1 MERKQFTWYRS
12 YYDALKELPAEEF
25 RDIVLAVCAY
35 ALDGEETELSG
46 VARAIFTL
54 IRPTLEV
61 GRSKAENRSRT
72 EQTSI
77 SAEQT
82 GNRPEQT
89 KNKPEQT
96 QNKRKQTG
104 NKPEQ
109 TRKEKEGEG
118 EREEESESERE
129 GENDMLKILPPGG
142 GNTKSPAATAGVSP
156 FSSAVAMVQA
166 DYLNRVNAAASPASL
181 DELAGFV
188 EAMGPD
194 CCRRAFDIAL
204 DERITR
210 WSYIRGILQDKQQ
223 RGVKCL
229 ADWDALDNR
238 RRERGGNG
246 QRGQERKSW
255 TDICEEMEGAT

>member
-12 YYDALKELPAEEF
+12 YYDALKEIPAEEF
-25 RDIVLAVCAY
+25 RAIVLAVCAY
-35 ALDGEETELSG
+35 ALDGEEPELSG

-96 QNKRKQTG
+96 ENKRKQTG

-109 TRKEKEGEG
+109 TRKEKEKEK
-118 EREEESESERE
+118 EREKESENDSYCSPPPPSGPQRFVPPTLAEVQSYVAERQ
-129 GENDMLKILPPGG
+129 
-142 GNTKSPAATAGVSP
+142 SPVDPQDFIDFYASKGWMVGKTPMKDWKAAC
-156 FSSAVAMVQA
+156 
-166 DYLNRVNAAASPASL
+166 RNA
-181 DELAGFV
+181 ETW
-188 EAMGPD
+188 E
-194 CCRRAFDIAL
+194 
-204 DERITR
+204 R
-210 WSYIRGILQDKQQ
+210 WSRTEASAPPKKG
-223 RGVKCL
+223 L
-229 ADWDALDNR
+229 AQAL
-238 RRERGGNG
+238 
-246 QRGQERKSW
+246 
-255 TDICEEMEGAT
+255 TDRQMEKYMGW

>member
-35 ALDGEETELSG
+35 ALDGEEPELSG

-61 GRSKAENRSRT
+61 GRSKAENRSRA
-72 EQTSI
+72 EQTSL

-96 QNKRKQTG
+96 QNKRKQTD

-109 TRKEKEGEG
+109 TRKEKEKEK
-118 EREEESESERE
+118 EREKESENDSYCSPPPPSAPKRFVPPTLAEVQSYVAERQ
-129 GENDMLKILPPGG
+129 
-142 GNTKSPAATAGVSP
+142 SPVDPQGFIDFYASKGWMVGKTPMKDWKAAC
-156 FSSAVAMVQA
+156 
-166 DYLNRVNAAASPASL
+166 RNA
-181 DELAGFV
+181 ETW
-188 EAMGPD
+188 E
-194 CCRRAFDIAL
+194 
-204 DERITR
+204 R
-210 WSYIRGILQDKQQ
+210 WSRTEASAPPKNG
-223 RGVKCL
+223 L
-229 ADWDALDNR
+229 AQAL
-238 RRERGGNG
+238 
-246 QRGQERKSW
+246 
-255 TDICEEMEGAT
+255 TDRQMEKYMGW

>member
-35 ALDGEETELSG
+35 ALDGEEPELSG

-61 GRSKAENRSRT
+61 GRSKAENRSRA

-96 QNKRKQTG
+96 QNKRKQTD

-109 TRKEKEGEG
+109 TRKEKEKEK
-118 EREEESESERE
+118 EREKESENDSYCSPPPPSGPKRFVPPTLAEVQSYVAERQ
-129 GENDMLKILPPGG
+129 
-142 GNTKSPAATAGVSP
+142 SPVDPQGFIDFYASKGWMVGKTPMKDWKAAC
-156 FSSAVAMVQA
+156 
-166 DYLNRVNAAASPASL
+166 RNA
-181 DELAGFV
+181 ETW
-188 EAMGPD
+188 E
-194 CCRRAFDIAL
+194 
-204 DERITR
+204 R
-210 WSYIRGILQDKQQ
+210 WSRTEASAPPKKG
-223 RGVKCL
+223 L
-229 ADWDALDNR
+229 AQAL
-238 RRERGGNG
+238 
-246 QRGQERKSW
+246 
-255 TDICEEMEGAT
+255 TDRQMEKYMGW

>member
-35 ALDGEETELSG
+35 ALDGEEPELSG

-61 GRSKAENRSRT
+61 GRSKAENRSRA

-82 GNRPEQT
+82 GNKPEQT

-109 TRKEKEGEG
+109 TRNKPEQTRKEKEKEK
-118 EREEESESERE
+118 EREKET
-129 GENDMLKILPPGG
+129 ENDSYCSPPPPSGPKRFVPP
-142 GNTKSPAATAGVSP
+142 TLAEVQSYVAQRQSPVDPQGFIDFYASKGWMVGKTPMKDWKAAC
-156 FSSAVAMVQA
+156 
-166 DYLNRVNAAASPASL
+166 RNA
-181 DELAGFV
+181 ETW
-188 EAMGPD
+188 E
-194 CCRRAFDIAL
+194 
-204 DERITR
+204 R
-210 WSYIRGILQDKQQ
+210 WSRTEASAPPKNG
-223 RGVKCL
+223 L
-229 ADWDALDNR
+229 AQAL
-238 RRERGGNG
+238 
-246 QRGQERKSW
+246 
-255 TDICEEMEGAT
+255 TDRQMEKYMGW

>member
-35 ALDGEETELSG
+35 ALDGEEPELSG

-61 GRSKAENRSRT
+61 GRSKAENRSRA

-82 GNRPEQT
+82 GNSPEQT

-109 TRKEKEGEG
+109 TRNKPEQTRKEKEEEK
-118 EREEESESERE
+118 EREKESE
-129 GENDMLKILPPGG
+129 NDSYCSPPPPSGPKRFVPP
-142 GNTKSPAATAGVSP
+142 TLAEVQSYVAQRQSPVDPQGFIDFYASKGWMVGKTPMKDWKAAC
-156 FSSAVAMVQA
+156 
-166 DYLNRVNAAASPASL
+166 RNA
-181 DELAGFV
+181 ETW
-188 EAMGPD
+188 E
-194 CCRRAFDIAL
+194 
-204 DERITR
+204 R
-210 WSYIRGILQDKQQ
+210 WSRTEASAPPKKG
-223 RGVKCL
+223 L
-229 ADWDALDNR
+229 AQAL
-238 RRERGGNG
+238 
-246 QRGQERKSW
+246 
-255 TDICEEMEGAT
+255 TDRQMEKYMGW

>member
-35 ALDGEETELSG
+35 ALDGEEPELSG

-61 GRSKAENRSRT
+61 GRSKAENRSRA

-82 GNRPEQT
+82 GNSPEQT

-109 TRKEKEGEG
+109 TRNKPEQTRKEKEKEK
-118 EREEESESERE
+118 EKESE
-129 GENDMLKILPPGG
+129 NDSYCSPPPPSGPKRFVPP
-142 GNTKSPAATAGVSP
+142 TLAEVQSYVAQRQSPVDPQGFIDFYASKGWMVGKTPMKDWKAAC
-156 FSSAVAMVQA
+156 
-166 DYLNRVNAAASPASL
+166 RNA
-181 DELAGFV
+181 ETW
-188 EAMGPD
+188 E
-194 CCRRAFDIAL
+194 
-204 DERITR
+204 R
-210 WSYIRGILQDKQQ
+210 WSRTEASAPPKKG
-223 RGVKCL
+223 L
-229 ADWDALDNR
+229 AQAL
-238 RRERGGNG
+238 
-246 QRGQERKSW
+246 
-255 TDICEEMEGAT
+255 TDRQMEKYMGW

>member
-12 YYDALKELPAEEF
+12 YYDALKEIPAEEF
-25 RDIVLAVCAY
+25 RAIVLAVCAY
-35 ALDGEETELSG
+35 ALDGEEPELSG

-96 QNKRKQTG
+96 ENKRKQTG

-109 TRKEKEGEG
+109 TRKEKEKEK
-118 EREEESESERE
+118 EREKESE
-129 GENDMLKILPPGG
+129 NDSYCSPPPPSGPKRFVPP
-142 GNTKSPAATAGVSP
+142 TLAEVQSYVAQRQSPVDPQGFIDFYASKGWMVGKTPMKDWKAAC
-156 FSSAVAMVQA
+156 
-166 DYLNRVNAAASPASL
+166 RNA
-181 DELAGFV
+181 ETW
-188 EAMGPD
+188 E
-194 CCRRAFDIAL
+194 
-204 DERITR
+204 R
-210 WSYIRGILQDKQQ
+210 WSRTEASAPPKKG
-223 RGVKCL
+223 L
-229 ADWDALDNR
+229 AQAL
-238 RRERGGNG
+238 
-246 QRGQERKSW
+246 
-255 TDICEEMEGAT
+255 TDRQMEKYMGW

>member
-12 YYDALKELPAEEF
+12 YYDALKEIPAEEF
-25 RDIVLAVCAY
+25 RAIVLAVCAY
-35 ALDGEETELSG
+35 ALDGEEPELSG

-96 QNKRKQTG
+96 QNKRKQTD

-109 TRKEKEGEG
+109 TRKEKEKEK
-118 EREEESESERE
+118 EREKESE
-129 GENDMLKILPPGG
+129 NDSYCSPPPPSGPKRFVPP
-142 GNTKSPAATAGVSP
+142 TLAEVQSYVAQRQSPVDPQGFIDFYASKGWMVGKTPMKDWKAAC
-156 FSSAVAMVQA
+156 
-166 DYLNRVNAAASPASL
+166 RNA
-181 DELAGFV
+181 ETW
-188 EAMGPD
+188 E
-194 CCRRAFDIAL
+194 
-204 DERITR
+204 R
-210 WSYIRGILQDKQQ
+210 WSRTEASAPPKKG
-223 RGVKCL
+223 L
-229 ADWDALDNR
+229 AQAL
-238 RRERGGNG
+238 
-246 QRGQERKSW
+246 
-255 TDICEEMEGAT
+255 TDRQMEKYMGW

>member
-35 ALDGEETELSG
+35 ALDGGEPELSG

-61 GRSKAENRSRT
+61 GRSKAENRSRA

-82 GNRPEQT
+82 GNSPEQT

-109 TRKEKEGEG
+109 TRNKPEQTRKEKEKEK
-118 EREEESESERE
+118 EREKESE
-129 GENDMLKILPPGG
+129 NDSYCSPPPPSGPKRFVPP
-142 GNTKSPAATAGVSP
+142 TLAEVQSYVAQRQSPVDPQGFIDFYASKGWMVGKTPMKDWKAAC
-156 FSSAVAMVQA
+156 
-166 DYLNRVNAAASPASL
+166 RNA
-181 DELAGFV
+181 ETW
-188 EAMGPD
+188 E
-194 CCRRAFDIAL
+194 
-204 DERITR
+204 R
-210 WSYIRGILQDKQQ
+210 WSRTEASAPPKKG
-223 RGVKCL
+223 L
-229 ADWDALDNR
+229 AQAL
-238 RRERGGNG
+238 
-246 QRGQERKSW
+246 
-255 TDICEEMEGAT
+255 TDRQMEKYMGW

>member
-72 EQTSI
+72 EQTVL

-96 QNKRKQTG
+96 QNKRKQTE

-109 TRKEKEGEG
+109 TRKEKEK
-118 EREEESESERE
+118 EREKESENDSYCSPPPPSGPKRFVPPTLAEVQSYVAERQ
-129 GENDMLKILPPGG
+129 
-142 GNTKSPAATAGVSP
+142 SPVDPQGFIDFYASKGWMVGKTPMKDWKAAC
-156 FSSAVAMVQA
+156 
-166 DYLNRVNAAASPASL
+166 RNA
-181 DELAGFV
+181 ETW
-188 EAMGPD
+188 E
-194 CCRRAFDIAL
+194 
-204 DERITR
+204 R
-210 WSYIRGILQDKQQ
+210 WSRTEASAPPKKG
-223 RGVKCL
+223 L
-229 ADWDALDNR
+229 AQAL
-238 RRERGGNG
+238 
-246 QRGQERKSW
+246 
-255 TDICEEMEGAT
+255 TDRQMEKYMGW

>member
-89 KNKPEQT
+89 KNEPEQT

-109 TRKEKEGEG
+109 TRKEKEKEK
-118 EREEESESERE
+118 EREKESE
-129 GENDMLKILPPGG
+129 NDSYCSPPPPSGPKRFVPP
-142 GNTKSPAATAGVSP
+142 TLAEVQSYVAQRQSPVDPQGFIDFYASKGWMVGKTPMKDWKAAC
-156 FSSAVAMVQA
+156 
-166 DYLNRVNAAASPASL
+166 RNA
-181 DELAGFV
+181 ETW
-188 EAMGPD
+188 E
-194 CCRRAFDIAL
+194 
-204 DERITR
+204 R
-210 WSYIRGILQDKQQ
+210 WSRTEASAPPKKG
-223 RGVKCL
+223 L
-229 ADWDALDNR
+229 AQAL
-238 RRERGGNG
+238 
-246 QRGQERKSW
+246 
-255 TDICEEMEGAT
+255 TDRQMEKYMGW

>member
-96 QNKRKQTG
+96 ENKRKRTG

-109 TRKEKEGEG
+109 TRKEKEKEK
-118 EREEESESERE
+118 EREKESENDSYCSPPPPSGPKRFVPPTLAEVQSYVAERQ
-129 GENDMLKILPPGG
+129 
-142 GNTKSPAATAGVSP
+142 SPVDPQGFIDFYASKGWMVGKTPMEDWKAAC
-156 FSSAVAMVQA
+156 
-166 DYLNRVNAAASPASL
+166 RNA
-181 DELAGFV
+181 ETW
-188 EAMGPD
+188 E
-194 CCRRAFDIAL
+194 
-204 DERITR
+204 R
-210 WSYIRGILQDKQQ
+210 WSRTEASAPPKKG
-223 RGVKCL
+223 L
-229 ADWDALDNR
+229 AQAL
-238 RRERGGNG
+238 
-246 QRGQERKSW
+246 
-255 TDICEEMEGAT
+255 TDRQMEKYMGW